1 MILNVNHFDS
11 GTKYQKMLAKILK
24 RHTSRDHLHH
34 GGNSNNKLSPSK
46 NPGSG
51 AGIVS
56 YPANPITNGH
66 NANGTLTVS
75 LDTNELNVE
84 IFFVH

>member
-1 MILNVNHFDS
+1 
-11 GTKYQKMLAKILK
+11 MLAKILK

-46 NPGSG
+46 NPGNG

-56 YPANPITNGH
+56 YPANPTTNGH

-75 LDTNELNVE
+75 LGTTESRLKC
-84 IFFVH
+84 IRLI

>member
-1 MILNVNHFDS
+1 
-11 GTKYQKMLAKILK
+11 MLAKILK

-34 GGNSNNKLSPSK
+34 GGNANNKLSPSK
-46 NPGSG
+46 NPVSG

-75 LDTNELNVE
+75 YVTDE
-84 IFFVH
+84 IYINMY

>member
-1 MILNVNHFDS
+1 
-11 GTKYQKMLAKILK
+11 MLAKILK

-46 NPGSG
+46 NPVSG

-56 YPANPITNGH
+56 YPTNPITNGH

-75 LDTNELNVE
+75 SDTYELNVE
-84 IFFVH
+84 IILYSSYQ